1 MPPLPRAK
9 NRTNATHSDQH
20 VLDYTLDSSRDRWEQ
35 RGYSNHKNNL
45 KRWIGIMSGMHIE
58 PDGKN
63 RFLNQKPIRICLSKK
78 HNRTMWEFPSNVRR
92 YGCWNMWN
100 AWAQSIVELVI
111 FHKIVVKT
119 IRLDV
124 LGRRMVFL

>member
-35 RGYSNHKNNL
+35 TGYNNHKNNL
-45 KRWIGIMSGMHIE
+45 KRWIGMMSGMHIE

-63 RFLNQKPIRICLSKK
+63 FFLTKSILECLENIK
-78 HNRTMWEFPSNVRR
+78 
-92 YGCWNMWN
+92 
-100 AWAQSIVELVI
+100 ELCEN
-111 FHKIVVKT
+111 
-119 IRLDV
+119 
-124 LGRRMVFL
+124 FLVM